1 MQEILKFVQAAAPD
15 DGDRAPRKIAFKD
28 LGFVSCSRTVAI
40 KHVPFYDP
48 CLILV
53 LSGRKLLYEGRR
65 AVVCEAGSAVT
76 VPAPTSVNLRN
87 EPDPS
92 TKKYL
97 ALIVPLK
104 VELFDRLSRSHGL
117 LYEVKREPVGILKFD
132 ADETLCASLTHY
144 LKTVGNAKLLAHR
157 LMEILLILVT
167 RHPSLWSYALYRENW
182 SQRVRAVL
190 SADLA
195 KPWDIAAVCQR
206 LATTESTLR
215 RYLKREQTSFREL
228 LYELRLSA
236 ALIQLLQT
244 SLPIYRIAY
253 DCGYRSVSRFT
264 SNFHQR
270 FGVPPKQFRE
280 SEQRR
285 TSTRRSRAAP
295 RG

>member
-1 MQEILKFVQAAAPD
+1 MKEILKFVQAVAPD
-15 DGDRAPRKIAFKD
+15 DGDRAPRKIALKE

-53 LSGRKLLYEGRR
+53 LSGRKVLYEGRR
-65 AVVCEAGSAVT
+65 AVVCEAGSAIT

-87 EPDPS
+87 EPDAG

-104 VELFDRLSRSHGL
+104 VELFDRLSRSHGM

-132 ADETLCASLTHY
+132 ADETLCASVAHY
-144 LKTVGNAKLLAHR
+144 LKTVGNAKLLVHR

-167 RHPSLWSYALYRENW
+167 RNPSLWTYALHREEW
-182 SQRVRAVL
+182 SRRVRAVL

-195 KPWDIAAVCQR
+195 RPWDIAAVCQR

-215 RYLKREQTSFREL
+215 RYLRREQTSFREIIH
-228 LYELRLSA
+228 ELRLSA
-236 ALIQLLQT
+236 ALAQLLQT
-244 SLPIYRIAY
+244 SLPVYRIAY
-253 DCGYRSVSRFT
+253 DCGYQSVSRFT
-264 SNFHQR
+264 SNFHKR
-270 FGVPPKQFRE
+270 FGVAPKQFRE
-280 SEQRR
+280 SEQQRS
-285 TSTRRSRAAP
+285 TSQRSPA
-295 RG
+295 